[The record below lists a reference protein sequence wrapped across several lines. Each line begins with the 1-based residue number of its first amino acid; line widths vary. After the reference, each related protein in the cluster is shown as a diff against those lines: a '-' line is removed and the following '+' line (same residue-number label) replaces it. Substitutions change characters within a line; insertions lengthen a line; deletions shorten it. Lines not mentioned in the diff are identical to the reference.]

1 MAVYCKMCGGIIE
14 YKKGETTGVCSSC
27 GARQAMPLPIDNGN
41 AHLYRPAGDSR
52 TDHDRGRAAA
62 IGGQILKGIGSGL
75 EKAAPLKETAVRQIG
90 KVKNVQYAEGER
102 KYALFAAICFFLAAL
117 VSAIGLWR
125 YFMSSYRFPLI
136 FVIHYCG
143 TLILLGVTIFLEN
156 KTAVMIA
163 VVGKLQLETDY
174 YYFGLCG
181 GRYGRYAFRFYAVA
195 YVVLLVLLIL
205 AWKKKKAVGF
215 LWFLS
220 GVIFGIGIIAEMYIY
235 VSFKDLLEDILGLMP
250 GFCIE
255 AAALFMTGSWLRKE
269 TGCGAEKTA
278 AD

>member
-75 EKAAPLKETAVRQIG
+75 EKAAPLKETAVRQIR

-117 VSAIGLWR
+117 VSAAGLIEYERWNW
-125 YFMSSYRFPLI
+125 YSFFSIVVWIWLSI
-136 FVIHYCG
+136 
-143 TLILLGVTIFLEN
+143 TLLMGNRMAIAFA
-156 KTAVMIA
+156 TA
-163 VVGKLQLETDY
+163 D
-174 YYFGLCG
+174 
-181 GRYGRYAFRFYAVA
+181 R
-195 YVVLLVLLIL
+195 VLLIPFGFWL
-205 AWKKKKAVGF
+205 AAYEAVIALLILKLKKIKAIRYI
-215 LWFLS
+215 LWFL
-220 GVIFGIGIIAEMYIY
+220 GGFPFLFYTIMLFYIFYEDGDFVMEEGMMGLFFEVPA
-235 VSFKDLLEDILGLMP
+235 FFLTLLYMIKKQNGAQKRRQQA
-250 GFCIE
+250 G
-255 AAALFMTGSWLRKE
+255 AANDMDGR
-269 TGCGAEKTA
+269 
-278 AD
+278 